1 MTQLQLGIGREIITP
16 AVGGALYGYRPD
28 LFSTAVNDDL
38 TATAFLFR
46 QGDTTALMVSLTV
59 CELQT
64 AFAARICAKIETLYG
79 IPAAH
84 CLLCATHT
92 HSAPNVAGTVGWGD
106 IDVAYSENVFVPA
119 ILRAVKTALDT
130 LQPVKT
136 AVAVGDSRVGVN
148 RRELTTDNTVAL
160 GQNPWGC
167 LDTKMTV
174 LSFCDAAGTVVA
186 NMIHY
191 GAHGTA
197 AGANTEITRDWSGI
211 MTDAVEAQSGG
222 VTAFFNGTMGDVGP
236 RISNGKT
243 VGDLRY
249 VRELG
254 EIAARDALAV
264 YRTLGEYTDMPLKVS
279 SKVLSVPQKKRMAR
293 TEAETLLTQCANN
306 GIGSDEMIRV
316 HCEEVL
322 RSYETGYTD
331 TDTFPLKQTVIVL
344 GNIAFAAFPFEIF
357 SEIGLR
363 CDRAV
368 EDLSVRV
375 LSNVNGFEG
384 YFVTEDA
391 LCRGGYEVGIFLYS
405 HLQPPADNADYH
417 LMKQTVQH
425 INETDKKGE

>member
-1 MTQLQLGIGREIITP
+1 MTQLQLGVAREVITP
-16 AVGGALYGYRPD
+16 TVGGCLYGYYPN

-38 TATAFLFR
+38 TATAFFFR
-46 QGDTTALMVSLTV
+46 QGETAALMVSLTV

-64 AFAARICAKIETLYG
+64 ALASRICAQIEAQCG

-92 HSAPNVAGTVGWGD
+92 HSAPNVAGTIGWGD
-106 IDVAYSENVFVPA
+106 VDTDYCETVFVPA
-119 ILRAVKTALDT
+119 ILRAVERAAGA
-130 LQPVKT
+130 LQPVQM
-136 AVAVGDSRVGVN
+136 AVAAGESRVGIN
-148 RRELTTDNTVAL
+148 RRELTMDNAVAL

-167 LDTKMTV
+167 FNPKMTI
-174 LSFCDAAGTVVA
+174 LSFCNAEGRVIA

-197 AGANTEITRDWSGI
+197 AGPNTEITRDWSGI
-211 MTDAVEAQSGG
+211 MTDAVEAASGG
-222 VTAFFNGTMGDVGP
+222 ITAFFNGTMGDVGP

-254 EIAARDALAV
+254 DVAARDALAIWQ
-264 YRTLGEYTDMPLKVS
+264 TIGEYTDVPLHVS
-279 SKVLSVPQKKRMAR
+279 SKELPIPQKARMQKEKAAAR
-293 TEAETLLTQCANN
+293 YAQCVKGGVGSAELMRAHLE
-306 GIGSDEMIRV
+306 S
-316 HCEEVL
+316 VL
-322 RSYETGYTD
+322 RSYENGYTE
-331 TDTFPLKQTVIVL
+331 TATFPLPQAVL
-344 GNIAFAAFPFEIF
+344 MLGDIAFASFPFEIF

-363 CDRAV
+363 CDQAV
-368 EDLSVRV
+368 TDKAVCI

-391 LCRGGYEVGIFLYS
+391 LCRGGYEVDLFLYT

-417 LMKQTVQH
+417 LVKQTVQH
-425 INETDKKGE
+425 INETKGE